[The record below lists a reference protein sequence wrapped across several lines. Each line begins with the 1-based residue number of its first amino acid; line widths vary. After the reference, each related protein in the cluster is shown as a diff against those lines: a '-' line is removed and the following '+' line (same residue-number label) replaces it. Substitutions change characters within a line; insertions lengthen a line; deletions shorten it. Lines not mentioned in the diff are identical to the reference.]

1 MFSAIKFLLSLLL
14 LAVSVAAFAPAPL
27 DSRSVSFTELSEI
40 KRGDKVRIKRKEAY
54 WYNEVGTVAAAGKPG
69 SDRYPVTVR
78 FVSVNYA
85 GVNTN
90 NYAYEEL
97 EEVEE

>member
-1 MFSAIKFLLSLLL
+1 MYKLLVAFLL
-14 LAVSVAAFAPAPL
+14 LAVSVSAFAPASM
-27 DSRSVSFTELSEI
+27 DNKVSTTALNV
-40 KRGDKVRIKRKEAY
+40 KRGSTVRIKRKESY
-54 WYNEVGTVAAAGKPG
+54 WYNQCGKVAAAAKPDA
-69 SDRYPVTVR
+69 DRYPVTVR
-78 FVSVNYA
+78 FDSVNYS

>member
-1 MFSAIKFLLSLLL
+1 MFSKILSLLL

-27 DSRSVSFTELSEI
+27 DSKSVSLTELSDI
-40 KRGDKVRIKRKEAY
+40 KRGGLVRIKRKEAY

-78 FVSVNYA
+78 FASVNYA

-97 EEVEE
+97 EEVEEK

>member
-1 MFSAIKFLLSLLL
+1 MYKFLVSFLL
-14 LAVSVAAFAPAPL
+14 LAASVSAFAPAPL
-27 DSRSVSFTELSEI
+27 DNQAFSTTALNEI
-40 KRGDKVRIKRKEAY
+40 KRGDIVKIKRVESY
-54 WYNEVGTVAAAGKPG
+54 WYNQVGKVAAAGAPG

-78 FVSVNYA
+78 FDSVNYS

-97 EEVEE
+97 EEVE

>member
-1 MFSAIKFLLSLLL
+1 MYKFIVAFLLL
-14 LAVSVAAFAPAPL
+14 VASASAFAPAPL
-27 DSRSVSFTELSEI
+27 DNMSASTTALNEI
-40 KRGDKVRIKRKEAY
+40 KRGSKVRIKRTESY
-54 WYNEVGTVAAAGKPG
+54 WYNQVGNVAAAGAPN

-78 FVSVNYA
+78 FDSVNYA

-97 EEVEE
+97 IEVEE